1 MDENDGAHGEQVALC
16 AIDVHTPGAYI
27 HMVIIETPQFS
38 RQVQKLL
45 SDEGYRSLQSALL
58 SEPTQGVVIPGTGG
72 LRKIRWAVEGRG
84 KRGGV
89 RVIYF
94 LRLTT
99 GHILMLCCH
108 AKNDMSQLT
117 RDQLRRLSAAA
128 ARALPG
134 DSDA

>member
-1 MDENDGAHGEQVALC
+1 
-16 AIDVHTPGAYI
+16 
-27 HMVIIETPQFS
+27 MVIIETPQFS
-38 RQVQKLL
+38 RQVQSLL
-45 SDEGYRSLQSALL
+45 SDEGYRSLQSALVQ
-58 SEPTQGVVIPGTGG
+58 EPTQGVVIPGTGG

-94 LRLTT
+94 LRLST
-99 GHILMLCCH
+99 GHILMLYCH

-128 ARALPG
+128 ASALPG
-134 DSDA
+134 DPDA

>member
-1 MDENDGAHGEQVALC
+1 
-16 AIDVHTPGAYI
+16 
-27 HMVIIETPQFS
+27 MVIIETPQFS
-38 RQVQKLL
+38 RQVQSLL
-45 SDEGYRSLQSALL
+45 SDEGYRSLQSSLV

-94 LRLTT
+94 VRLST
-99 GHILMLCCH
+99 GHILMLSCH

-117 RDQLRRLSAAA
+117 RDQLRRLGAAA
-128 ARALPG
+128 ASALPG
-134 DSDA
+134 DPNA